1 MHRFS
6 DRRRHNLA
14 SQKCGRGWTDDATSP
29 DGAGVASTA
38 RRWFPP
44 VSDVTARPEDWIR
57 IGAAAAALG
66 VSVDTLRRWE
76 RDGRIQF
83 ERRGQQRYLRA
94 DELAALLRERARE
107 GRSSARNRPQ
117 GIVLN
122 VRRDGVMAQ
131 IDMACGPYR
140 IVSLMSR
147 EAADDLGIKPGDQA
161 VALIKSTTVV
171 VEKR

>member
-1 MHRFS
+1 MS
-6 DRRRHNLA
+6 ELP
-14 SQKCGRGWTDDATSP
+14 G
-29 DGAGVASTA
+29 
-38 RRWFPP
+38 
-44 VSDVTARPEDWIR
+44 RPEDWIR

-76 RDGRIQF
+76 RDGRIVVRAPRASSATCAPRSWPRCCASARVRGG
-83 ERRGQQRYLRA
+83 RR
-94 DELAALLRERARE
+94 
-107 GRSSARNRPQ
+107 ARNRLQ
-117 GIVLN
+117 GIVLG

>member
-1 MHRFS
+1 MS
-6 DRRRHNLA
+6 
-14 SQKCGRGWTDDATSP
+14 
-29 DGAGVASTA
+29 
-38 RRWFPP
+38 
-44 VSDVTARPEDWIR
+44 VSEVTGRPEDWIR

-76 RDGRIQF
+76 RDGRIAF

-94 DELAALLRERARE
+94 DALANLLRERARE
-107 GRSSARNRPQ
+107 GRSSARNRLQ
-117 GIVLN
+117 GIVLG